1 MSRNLVIV
9 KTFDDFAQKLNDID
23 SNTEDIAALVTDLN
37 NVLYGANIESIWGAI
52 GFTWNIVDNRG
63 VFNRTTIPFS
73 IIPKVPDGDRI
84 QEFNNTFNN
93 ASATEFEIVKSNW
106 ENLRN
111 LYNLCPNG
119 KQMIADFTDA
129 PLDGTVRYLISNGS
143 TQGTSLYI
151 KGDFR
156 NATITNGDIAFGK
169 RNNYVENSPE
179 LIIDDNNK
187 YLNFPLDSSTTP
199 PHLYSCYTHWKG
211 TGPWKSEYMWYN
223 IDAEHEIWE
232 NYIKSDNNQ
241 YYITLAKGTNNQRI
255 CDRPQ
260 DIIHTIPTED
270 EKGIDLTIDCTYN
283 KDIRLKDIFKP
294 IRTDNQHGNSANNN
308 HFIPYKIDSLNI
320 VGEYDSIDW
329 YMPYRYIKDSYPEF
343 NSDMASKLVDGGDD
357 YHYCEIYRGVIFEKL
372 FMANNQT
379 IDVSNIDYIRFFY
392 YFKFLHAPLTE
403 QDVINLDGTVL
414 KNSDSGFGTR
424 TCYALDI
431 FPKFD
436 TEHKF
441 KNFVGPEV
449 DPYYNYNSQTNNI
462 ALFWKVPSLHTDYFS
477 IQGGA
482 IMDDTVIRLSG
493 DNVWRNYTPNYI
505 ETFDKIHF
513 IYHPYEDGTVYISGY
528 ASNYGCTSPK
538 GDINYIAL
546 EDSVTDE
553 VLKASQ
559 INTIA
564 VKPAYGYAVKHPF
577 IICNNDNNQIKLE
590 MQKYTIDSDKIFIY
604 GSSIAIIDRY
614 EGNMFDDVTLQ
625 KILDGLQVNDTGKN
639 LTVTVRE
646 ILYNKL
652 TEEQKSSIVDKGYT
666 INVEYV

>member
-1 MSRNLVIV
+1 MNRNLVIV
-9 KTFDDFAQKLNDID
+9 KTFNDFAQKLNDID
-23 SNTEDIAALVTDLN
+23 FNTEDIAALVTDLN
-37 NVLYGANIESIWGAI
+37 NVLYGINIESIWGAI

-63 VFNRTTIPFS
+63 VFNRTTVPFS
-73 IIPKVPDGDRI
+73 IIPKVPDGERI

-93 ASATEFEIVKSNW
+93 ISTIEFKVVKSNW

-119 KQMIADFTDA
+119 KQMTVDFTDA
-129 PLDGTVRYLISNGS
+129 PLDGTTRYLIASNS

-151 KGDFR
+151 KGNFK
-156 NATITNGDIAFGK
+156 NATITGGDIAFGT
-169 RNNYVENSPE
+169 RDSYVENSPE

-199 PHLYSCYTHWKG
+199 PRLYGCYIHWKG

-223 IDAEHEIWE
+223 INGEYEIGQ
-232 NYIKSDNNQ
+232 NYIKSDSNQ

-260 DIIHTIPTED
+260 EIIHTIPTEE
-270 EKGIDLTIDCTYN
+270 EKGIELTIDCTYN
-283 KDIRLKDIFKP
+283 KDVRLSEIFNP
-294 IRTDNQHGNSANNN
+294 IRVDNQHGSSISNSS
-308 HFIPYKIDSLNI
+308 FIPYKVDSLNI
-320 VGEYDSIDW
+320 IGEYNSIDW

-343 NSDMASKLVDGGDD
+343 DSDMASKLVDGGDND
-357 YHYCEIYRGVIFEKL
+357 HYCEIYRGIIFGKL
-372 FMANNQT
+372 LMANNQT
-379 IDVSNIDYIRFFY
+379 IDVSNIDYIRLFY

-403 QDVINLDGTVL
+403 QDAIDLEGIVL
-414 KNSDSGFGTR
+414 KNSDSGFNNR

-441 KNFVGPEV
+441 KNFVGPETG
-449 DPYYNYNSQTNNI
+449 PRYNYNSQTNNI
-462 ALFWKVPSLHTDYFS
+462 ALFWKVPNVYTDYFS
-477 IQGGA
+477 VQGGA

-493 DNVWRNYTPNYI
+493 DNNWKNYTPNYI

-513 IYHPYEDGTVYISGY
+513 IYHPYEDGTIYINGY

-546 EDSVTDE
+546 EDNVTNE
-553 VLKASQ
+553 ILKASI

-577 IICNNDNNQIKLE
+577 IICNNTVTIKLE
-590 MQKYTIDSDKIFIY
+590 TQKYIIDSDKIFIY
-604 GSSIAIIDRY
+604 GSNISIKDKH
-614 EGNMFDDVTLQ
+614 ENNMFDDVTLQ

-652 TEEQKSSIVDKGYT
+652 TEEQKSSIIDKGYT
-666 INVEYV
+666 INVEYI

>member
-1 MSRNLVIV
+1 MSKNLVIV
-9 KTFDDFAQKLNDID
+9 KTFDDFSQKLGDID
-23 SNTEDIAALVTDLN
+23 FDIEDIAALVTDLN
-37 NVLYGANIESIWGAI
+37 NVLYGSNIESIWGSI
-52 GFTWNIVDNRG
+52 GFTWTVMNNRG
-63 VFNRTTIPFS
+63 VFNKTTIPFS
-73 IIPKVPDGDRI
+73 IIPRVPDGERI

-93 ASATEFEIVKSNW
+93 ISATKFEVVKSNW
-106 ENLRN
+106 KNLRN

-119 KQMIADFTDA
+119 KQMTVDFTDA
-129 PLDGTVRYLISNGS
+129 PLDGTTRYLISANS

-151 KGDFR
+151 KGNFK
-156 NATITNGDIAFGK
+156 NATITGGNVAFGQ
-169 RNNYVENSPE
+169 RHSYVENSPE

-199 PHLYSCYTHWKG
+199 PYLYGCYTHWKG

-223 IDAEHEIWE
+223 IDGEYEIGQ

-260 DIIHTIPTED
+260 EIIRTIPTEE
-270 EKGIDLTIDCTYN
+270 EKGIELTIDCTYN
-283 KDIRLKDIFKP
+283 KDVRLSEIFNP
-294 IRTDNQHGNSANNN
+294 MRVDTQHGSSISNNS
-308 HFIPYKIDSLNI
+308 FIPYKVDSLNI
-320 VGEYDSIDW
+320 IGEYNSIDW

-343 NSDMASKLVDGGDD
+343 DSDMVSKLVDGGDD
-357 YHYCEIYRGVIFEKL
+357 DHYCEIYRGVIFEKL
-372 FMANNQT
+372 LMANNQT
-379 IDVSNIDYIRFFY
+379 INVSNIDYIRFFY

-403 QDVINLDGTVL
+403 QDIIDLGGIVL
-414 KNSDSGFGTR
+414 KNSDGGFNTR
-424 TCYALDI
+424 ICYALDI

-441 KNFVGPEV
+441 KNFVGPEIG
-449 DPYYNYNSQTNNI
+449 PHYNYNSQTNNI
-462 ALFWKVPSLHTDYFS
+462 ALFWKVPNVYTDYFS

-482 IMDDTVIRLSG
+482 IMDNTVIRLSG
-493 DNVWRNYTPNYI
+493 DNRYRNYTPNYI

-528 ASNYGCTSPK
+528 ASNYGCTIPK

-559 INTIA
+559 INTIV

-577 IICNNDNNQIKLE
+577 IICNNNSQIKSE
-590 MQKYTIDSDKIFIY
+590 TQKYTIDSDKIFIY
-604 GSSIAIIDRY
+604 GSNISIKDRH
-614 EGNMFDDVTLQ
+614 ENNMFDDVTLQ

-652 TEEQKSSIVDKGYT
+652 TEEQKSSIIDKGYT
-666 INVEYV
+666 INVEYI